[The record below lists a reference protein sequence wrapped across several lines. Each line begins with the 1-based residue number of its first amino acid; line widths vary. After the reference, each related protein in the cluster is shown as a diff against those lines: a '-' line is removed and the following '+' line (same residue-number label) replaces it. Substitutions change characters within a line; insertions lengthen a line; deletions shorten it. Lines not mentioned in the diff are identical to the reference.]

1 MTFKQSPA
9 PYQRGKKSTL
19 QIMIE
24 LTIALAIV
32 WIAAVVTTFL
42 KAGTKYGINSI
53 FLMVVSVAVT
63 FVCDVVVTILKSGF
77 KFNKDLLVNIRHD
90 IIHSYSWVT
99 AMIFTLCCP
108 VWTRYYVIVV
118 GSIFSTLIGKHVF
131 GGFGK
136 NIFNP
141 AAIGRIFIAICFGAE
156 LGAPNGFGVAADG
169 STGATVTTVINSS
182 MNWLGDNPVAGY
194 KVIDLLTGNYF
205 GAMGETFTIL
215 LVVLGIILA
224 IRKDI
229 NWRAPVF
236 YVGTVAVSALL
247 IGLVLGFKNPGL
259 YLLYHLATGGLLFG
273 AVFMITDPVTT
284 PTSPF
289 GNCLIGV
296 VAGLLVVL
304 TRIATNAAEGVVY
317 SLVVVNLISPMIDA
331 LVKGKTS
338 KRLPVKYGVTF
349 GAAALSVALSIGVAW
364 AQNGGRELYAINGL
378 SIEEYNNV
386 KASCNVDWISANDY
400 DFKVYSKEQP
410 ATVQAAYSIIDKDGN
425 EVGVVYLADSKL
437 SGGKFVIE
445 TEEYTLSADGS
456 IYVVFEL
463 ATKNIVG
470 VSLIKGSTAEM
481 YNKKAQDWYNENLN
495 ISGGLVNYVPAMDGT
510 IGASY
515 SVLGFQKLI
524 KVAYDAFVSDYGA

>member
-1 MTFKQSPA
+1 MKFSLAKG
-9 PYQRGKKSTL
+9 PYLRSKRSTTG
-19 QIMIE
+19 IMIE
-24 LTIALAIV
+24 LFAVLSVVWITSIVAYSIRFNFTVGLRGLLVGLVSLVTTIAIDVIMALVYKERTFKGICKFVLNSYSYVTALIFALCLPIGVNLYVVVIGAIV
-32 WIAAVVTTFL
+32 ATL
-42 KAGTKYGINSI
+42 LGKY
-53 FLMVVSVAVT
+53 A
-63 FVCDVVVTILKSGF
+63 
-77 KFNKDLLVNIRHD
+77 
-90 IIHSYSWVT
+90 
-99 AMIFTLCCP
+99 
-108 VWTRYYVIVV
+108 
-118 GSIFSTLIGKHVF
+118 F
-131 GGFGK
+131 GGFGY

-141 AAIGRIFIAICFGAE
+141 AIIGRIFVGLSFPNMMNYGIVSNSTGSTYDFVTGSTVTGSVDWSNGLI
-156 LGAPNGFGVAADG
+156 PNG
-169 STGATVTTVINSS
+169 
-182 MNWLGDNPVAGY
+182 Y
-194 KVIDLLTGNYF
+194 DLKQLLFGNYN

-317 SLVVVNLISPMIDA
+317 SLVVINLISPMIDA

-386 KASCNVDWISANDY
+386 KASCKVDWISANDY